1 MAKRSQS
8 EYKCGIVTLFA
19 NVIFGSRGLAE
30 KKYYI
35 TG

>member
-19 NVIFGSRGLAE
+19 NVILGSRELAG
-30 KKYYI
+30 KNI
-35 TG
+35 I